1 MGNRPWFGSL
11 HYQRSKRSGD
21 QFETAVMELIQQ
33 HTNAVWRNVRIETL
47 LTQTGSTEMD
57 VVFYSG
63 DTVYILELK
72 RVRRIVGHY
81 ERRRWSL
88 YRWTV
93 SEDELSEYTNSNV
106 IEQNNIHARSLLD
119 LYYAAFHDFL
129 KVIPLVIVPDACDVP
144 TDLKHDVLTPSEL
157 EGFLMRFSSPG
168 RQDVSYR
175 LSYLLGVS
183 GATSQRSDFVER
195 VTEEG
200 MPVRGRRRI

>member
-63 DTVYILELK
+63 DTVYILEMK
-72 RVRRIVGHY
+72 RVRKIVGRY
-81 ERRRWSL
+81 GRKRWSL
-88 YRWTV
+88 YSWTV
-93 SEDELSEYTNSNV
+93 PEEELSEYTHSNV

-129 KVIPLVIVPDACDVP
+129 KIVPLIIVPDACEVP
-144 TDLKHDVLTPSEL
+144 EDLKNDVLTPSEL
-157 EGFLMRFSSPG
+157 ESFLIQYSSLG

-175 LSYLLGVS
+175 LTYLLGAS
-183 GATSQRSDFVER
+183 GVTSQRSDFVER

-200 MPVRGRRRI
+200 IPVRGRRRI